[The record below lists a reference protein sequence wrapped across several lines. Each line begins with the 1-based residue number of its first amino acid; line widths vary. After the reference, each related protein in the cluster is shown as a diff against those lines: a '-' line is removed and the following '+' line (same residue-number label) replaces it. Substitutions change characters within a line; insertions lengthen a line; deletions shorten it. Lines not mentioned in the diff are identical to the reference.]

1 MKSTYIENWF
11 IENEE
16 AFPTLKR
23 FRKYFKHLEGRI
35 TEFSVITNEEIERFD
50 FTVENSLEYVKPIY
64 ISITYNKEWNEIE
77 SYSQKQTK

>member
-1 MKSTYIENWF
+1 MKSTNIENWF

-16 AFPTLKR
+16 AFPTLKH

-35 TEFSVITNEEIERFD
+35 TEFSIIINEEIERFD

-64 ISITYNKEWNEIE
+64 ISIIYNKEWNEVE